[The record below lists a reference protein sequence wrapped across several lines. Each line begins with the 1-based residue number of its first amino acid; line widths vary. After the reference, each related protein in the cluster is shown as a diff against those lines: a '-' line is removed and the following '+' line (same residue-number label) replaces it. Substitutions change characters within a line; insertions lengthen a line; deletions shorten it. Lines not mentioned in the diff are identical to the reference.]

1 MERIMKKLKIFF
13 TGSSS
18 LQKKMICIYFIVS
31 VLPIFF
37 ICMLSYTV
45 YYKGVRKEA
54 YALIEQNMKQHE
66 VVIKERLDSYES
78 ILYEI
83 VCDST
88 MIKLAKSINSGDDGE
103 IIVDKGEMDAIL
115 RNYIYTYDGIRS
127 IAYISDS
134 DYVGYSRWYSSAG
147 EVKWSDAAAR
157 KGVYN
162 KVLRNPDEIT
172 YIPGVNLAKSSK
184 RKDYVTLMGFQIQD
198 LYTKENQGVLV
209 VALDDNIL
217 NFNGKSR
224 KINEGEEEKTG
235 VTTVIIDDRNRI
247 LASEYSSYLT
257 KNYNDFK
264 KEVFKGNRDI
274 YEYREEIGDT
284 GWQIINLLNQ
294 RTYLKEINRFTA
306 IVMGLA
312 IIITLFF
319 LAVAFLVSRKYL
331 STIGM
336 IAKGISE
343 FEGTKG
349 QEVEVDSKDELYVIA
364 RQFNKMT
371 RRVDTLVEALK
382 NKNIEI
388 EEAVTRR
395 KNAEIKALE
404 AQINPHFLY
413 NTLDSINWRAIEN
426 EEEEIS
432 DMLGA
437 LGSLLRYSV
446 SNIDKVVVLRAE
458 IKWLE
463 KYIFLQRDRFNYS
476 FDCQYEIEEEAMDFP
491 VYKMLLQPIIEN
503 TILHA
508 FENVKKDGM
517 IWVKA
522 YVREEKLHIS
532 IKDNGS
538 GMKEEKLAEIQRE
551 ISEVKALDSKS
562 IGISNVVNRLRMYY
576 QDEAKIEVYSK
587 WQEGTEFRLTIPYSE
602 DMKEFRE

>member
-1 MERIMKKLKIFF
+1 MKKLKIFF

-18 LQKKMICIYFIVS
+18 LQRKMINIYFIVS

-45 YYKGVRKEA
+45 YYKGMRKEA

-66 VVIKERLDSYES
+66 IVIKERLDSYES
-78 ILYEI
+78 VLYEI
-83 VCDST
+83 VCDNT
-88 MIKLAKSINSGDDGE
+88 MIKLAKSINSDDYDE
-103 IIVDKGEMDAIL
+103 KIVDKGQMDTIL

-127 IAYISDS
+127 IAYLSDS
-134 DYVGYSRWYSSAG
+134 DYVSYSRWYGSTG
-147 EVKWSDAAAR
+147 EVKWSDTAAR
-157 KGVYN
+157 QGIYQ
-162 KVLRNPDEIT
+162 KVLENPDEIT
-172 YIPGVNLAKSSK
+172 YIPGVNLAKNNK
-184 RKDYVTLMGFQIQD
+184 RKDYVTLIGFQIQD

-217 NFNGKSR
+217 NFDGKSQ
-224 KINEGEEEKTG
+224 KINEGEREKTG
-235 VTTVIIDDRNRI
+235 VTTVIIDERNRI
-247 LASEYSSYLT
+247 LAGEYSSYIT
-257 KNYNDFK
+257 KNYHDFK
-264 KEVFKGNRDI
+264 EEVFKDSKDI

-284 GWQIINLLNQ
+284 GWEIINLLNQ
-294 RTYLKEINRFTA
+294 RVYLEEINRFTT
-306 IVMGLA
+306 IVITLA
-312 IIITLFF
+312 IMITLFF
-319 LAVAFLVSRKYL
+319 LVVAFLVSRKYL
-331 STIGM
+331 GTIGT

-343 FEGTKG
+343 FEGTQG
-349 QEVEVDSKDELYVIA
+349 QEVQVDTKDELYVIA

-371 RRVDTLVEALK
+371 RRIDSLVETLK
-382 NKNIEI
+382 KKNVEI

-426 EEEEIS
+426 DEEEIS

-446 SNIDKVVVLRAE
+446 SNIDKAVVLRAE

-476 FDCQYEIEEEAMDFP
+476 FDCQYDIEEEAMDFP
-491 VYKMLLQPIIEN
+491 VYKMMLQPIIEN

-522 YVREEKLHIS
+522 YVCGGKLYIS
-532 IKDNGS
+532 IRDNGS

-551 ISEVKALDSKS
+551 ISEVRALDSRS

-576 QDEAKIEVYSK
+576 QDEAKIEVNSRWK
-587 WQEGTEFRLTIPYSE
+587 EGTEFRLIIPYSE
-602 DMKEFRE
+602 EMKEFRE